1 MYNLL
6 VVLILGV
13 LNWQIVARV
22 IKYIHVQAIPC
33 MYTVHMICSC
43 SFATKQ
49 SISASQT
56 VYTVAKRQQS

>member
-22 IKYIHVQAIPC
+22 IKYIVARVIKYIQAIPC
-33 MYTVHMICSC
+33 MYTVHKI
-43 SFATKQ
+43 
-49 SISASQT
+49 
-56 VYTVAKRQQS
+56 